1 MRVLALNDDNHAH
14 SFRTENGEE
23 YTDPFTF
30 MVKCLALPHN
40 ETYEIREFSIYDD
53 VTRNGVLLPPDVVSD
68 LFDFVAGICSFPYGI
83 DISFEEAFDLLW
95 EAASPIR

>member
-14 SFRTENGEE
+14 SFRIENGEE
-23 YTDPFTF
+23 YTDSLTF

-40 ETYEIREFSIYDD
+40 KTYEIREFFIYDD
-53 VTRNGVLLPPDVVSD
+53 VTRNGARLPYDVVSE
-68 LFDFVAGICSFPYGI
+68 LFDFVAGICKFPYGI